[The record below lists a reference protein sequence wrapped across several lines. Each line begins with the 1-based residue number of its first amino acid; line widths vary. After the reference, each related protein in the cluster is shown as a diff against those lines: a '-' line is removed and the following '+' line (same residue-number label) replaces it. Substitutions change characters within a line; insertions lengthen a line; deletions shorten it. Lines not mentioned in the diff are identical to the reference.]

1 MTFIPDLF
9 NIVFSNPI
17 LSNDDRMRR
26 HRVKSNFG
34 AKCLFLGKNV
44 HWRRYVRSKWPVDA
58 FWRQQINSGPD
69 GKKVSRLPPLL
80 LKSLTPGTMN
90 LYWVSFSKKYVGMS
104 DWWRSQVSAIPPFRK
119 WPDPIDGTFA
129 RTFWPPSSKLNWKRP
144 LKKYFYEFKLSKERF
159 GILGGYLSLK
169 GALWIFDFFLLQRQL
184 LPFFPSSK
192 VKHYHRM

>member
-1 MTFIPDLF
+1 MSLF
-9 NIVFSNPI
+9 
-17 LSNDDRMRR
+17 
-26 HRVKSNFG
+26 
-34 AKCLFLGKNV
+34 GKNV
-44 HWRRYVRSKWPVDA
+44 HWRRYVRCNG
-58 FWRQQINSGPD
+58 RLMRSGD
-69 GKKVSRLPPLL
+69 SRSIQDQTEKKVLL
-80 LKSLTPGTMN
+80 LKPLTPGTMN
-90 LYWVSFSKKYVGMS
+90 LYWVSFSKKHVGTS

-144 LKKYFYEFKLSKERF
+144 LKRYFCEYKLSKERF

>member
-1 MTFIPDLF
+1 MTEWGGIEWRVILEQNVSFWGKMFTEGGMFGVNGRLMRSGDSRSIPDQTEKRFETSPTSTQVVNPRNHESLLGV
-9 NIVFSNPI
+9 VFE
-17 LSNDDRMRR
+17 
-26 HRVKSNFG
+26 
-34 AKCLFLGKNV
+34 
-44 HWRRYVRSKWPVDA
+44 
-58 FWRQQINSGPD
+58 
-69 GKKVSRLPPLL
+69 
-80 LKSLTPGTMN
+80 
-90 LYWVSFSKKYVGMS
+90 KYVGSS

-144 LKKYFYEFKLSKERF
+144 FKRYFCEYKLSKERF

>member
-1 MTFIPDLF
+1 
-9 NIVFSNPI
+9 
-17 LSNDDRMRR
+17 MRR
-26 HRVKSNFG
+26 QRVKSNFR

-69 GKKVSRLPPLL
+69 GKKVSRPPPTSTQAVNPRNPESLL
-80 LKSLTPGTMN
+80 GVV
-90 LYWVSFSKKYVGMS
+90 YEKYVGSS

-144 LKKYFYEFKLSKERF
+144 FKRYFCEYKLSKERF

-192 VKHYHRM
+192 VKHYHKM

>member
-1 MTFIPDLF
+1 MAGWCVLETADQFRTRRKKGFETSPTSTQAVNPRNPESLLGV
-9 NIVFSNPI
+9 VFE
-17 LSNDDRMRR
+17 
-26 HRVKSNFG
+26 
-34 AKCLFLGKNV
+34 
-44 HWRRYVRSKWPVDA
+44 
-58 FWRQQINSGPD
+58 
-69 GKKVSRLPPLL
+69 
-80 LKSLTPGTMN
+80 
-90 LYWVSFSKKYVGMS
+90 KYVGSS

-144 LKKYFYEFKLSKERF
+144 LKKYFCEYKLSKERF

-184 LPFFPSSK
+184 PPFFSSFK

>member
-26 HRVKSNFG
+26 HSMKSNFG
-34 AKCLFLGKNV
+34 AKCLFLGKTV

-80 LKSLTPGTMN
+80 LKPLTPGTMN
-90 LYWVSFSKKYVGMS
+90 LYWVSFSKNMLGRQIDEDLKFRLYHHSES
-104 DWWRSQVSAIPPFRK
+104 DRIQLMERLQGPFGHLHPNWTESAHSRDISVNINFPKKDLVSWAAISHSRERYEYL
-119 WPDPIDGTFA
+119 I
-129 RTFWPPSSKLNWKRP
+129 SSFCKDNSFHSSLL
-144 LKKYFYEFKLSKERF
+144 LK
-159 GILGGYLSLK
+159 
-169 GALWIFDFFLLQRQL
+169 
-184 LPFFPSSK
+184 
-192 VKHYHRM
+192 